1 MRKVIYLIISIVEI
15 PFIILTYIDYLWN
28 SLIKYLCYNISFIF
42 ALASIITMPITW
54 GYTLIQA
61 ALTYV
66 KHNVIGR
73 GTTFKEA
80 VFINLDRFPEP

>member
-1 MRKVIYLIISIVEI
+1 MRKVRYLIISIVEI

-28 SLIKYLCYNISFIF
+28 SLIKNLCNISFIF
-42 ALASIITMPITW
+42 AIPSIITMPITW
-54 GYTLIQA
+54 MNGLILATLI
-61 ALTYV
+61 YI

-80 VFINLDRFPEP
+80 VFINLDRFSEP